1 LSGRARRNAA
11 QRGEE
16 LRKAAIA
23 AEEVDRKPQ
32 AQGKRSAPQ
41 QFAADID
48 GASCGAICGCF
59 RASAAKRCGGNRNG
73 ATKWLESR
81 NRFLPCSLTRLFSG
95 LQAATRATR
104 RRLTAGG
111 DAARR

>member
-16 LRKAAIA
+16 LRKAALAA
-23 AEEVDRKPQ
+23 AEDFDARPQ
-32 AQGKRSAPQ
+32 ARGKRSAPPAQ

-73 ATKWLESR
+73 ASKVV
-81 NRFLPCSLTRLFSG
+81 
-95 LQAATRATR
+95 
-104 RRLTAGG
+104 G
-111 DAARR
+111 DS